1 MDEDLESA
9 VVCGANADF
18 VEASDEDGYMEGL
31 KGSQGVQKGNK

>member
-18 VEASDEDGYMEGL
+18 VEASDEDGCTEGL
-31 KGSQGVQKGNK
+31 MGLQGVQKGNQ